1 MTKLHDKKTYK
12 NIKEGGQFLTTIF
25 SHFLHDKVYL
35 ATTKYLVWLLQKY
48 FLYCSFKKLVIF
60 LNRLKNTFLIK
71 IIAK

>member
-48 FLYCSFKKLVIF
+48 FLYCSFLKISYFLKYIKKYVS
-60 LNRLKNTFLIK
+60 N
-71 IIAK
+71 